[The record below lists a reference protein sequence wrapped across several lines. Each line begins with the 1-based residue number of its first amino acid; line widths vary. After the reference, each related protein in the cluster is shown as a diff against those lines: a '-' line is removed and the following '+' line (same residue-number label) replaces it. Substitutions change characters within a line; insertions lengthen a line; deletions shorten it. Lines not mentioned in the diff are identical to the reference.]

1 LTFVIRTLEN
11 KDGSNTAI
19 LFDVRSPIDSTG
31 EILFPLDYPPE
42 HTQRRE
48 HISGAKN
55 MSYSQAVSNN
65 DGTSNSADELKKLY
79 ESKGIAADKEVIAY
93 SRIGERSSHSWF
105 VLKYLP
111 GYPKVKNYDCI
122 D

>member
-1 LTFVIRTLEN
+1 MRTLEN
-11 KDGSNTAI
+11 KDGSNTVI

-31 EILFPLDYPPE
+31 EILFPPDYPTE

-48 HISGAKN
+48 HIPGAKN

-79 ESKGIAADKEVIAY
+79 ESKGITADKEVIAY
-93 SRIGERSSHSWF
+93 SRIEERSSHSWF
-105 VLKYLP
+105 VLKYLL